1 MTMTMFV
8 YPPEL
13 SKFAARGDPP
23 GQCLA
28 RSHHG
33 EGRHN
38 EGQRRPSGLVPF

>member
-23 GQCLA
+23 GQDVGVIAYFRMLA
-28 RSHHG
+28 
-33 EGRHN
+33 
-38 EGQRRPSGLVPF
+38 